1 MYKFFWG
8 GPFSNWYRSE
18 FTINNV
24 TYNCGE
30 QYMMHQ
36 KALLFNDND
45 IANKIMSAKYPK
57 EQKKLGRL
65 VKNYDNDTWDKN
77 RYDIVKKGL
86 REKFLQN
93 EDLKDELLKYKGW
106 VIVEASP
113 EDSLWG
119 IGFHQSNALEN
130 KDKWGLNLLGK
141 ILTEL
146 TNEIK

>member
-93 EDLKDELLKYKGW
+93 EDLKNELLKYKGW